1 VDAPDGGRSPGTFRR
16 AGAALHRA
24 AEQCARGIPIDP
36 DRQDAA
42 EEAAPAAER
51 RGRASGGW
59 SPAEVLLAVL
69 VAAMAGGC
77 TSGREAAAG
86 GDGLEIA
93 FEVVEAPS
101 VYALTAIARVDG
113 ADGVPGLWAAVP
125 GLPRPETGRVRRM
138 QGGAGGG
145 GAGGGEPVTVALFAA
160 PGGVRLSSEAAARLG
175 LGAGETAEVEIVALR
190 REPRIVEVPR

>member
-59 SPAEVLLAVL
+59 SPGGVLLAAL
-69 VAAMAGGC
+69 VATTAGGC

-101 VYALTAIARVDG
+101 VYAITATARADG

-125 GLPRPETGRVRRM
+125 GLPRPETGRVRRT
-138 QGGAGGG
+138 GGG

-190 REPRIVEVPR
+190 REPTAEASR